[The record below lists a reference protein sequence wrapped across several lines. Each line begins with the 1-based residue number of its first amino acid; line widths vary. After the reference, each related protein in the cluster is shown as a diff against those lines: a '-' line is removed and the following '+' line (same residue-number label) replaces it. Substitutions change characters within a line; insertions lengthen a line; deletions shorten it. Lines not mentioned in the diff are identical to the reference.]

1 MENFKNWLI
10 GILLIV
16 VAIFIVIWPF
26 LVPANITELIKWLSV
41 IILVVIGVL
50 LIFKKN

>member
-1 MENFKNWLI
+1 METFKNRLI
-10 GILLIV
+10 GVFLII

-26 LVPANITELIKWLSV
+26 LVPANITEIIKWLAV

-50 LIFKKN
+50 LLIQNR